1 MAGQTTEVE
10 AMEKV
15 AYVLLG
21 IVAVCWLVGM
31 VVGMV
36 AAFPVGIIGFLALAG
51 VGLLLIKVFKE
62 RLNSTEDDYYSKNV
76 DK

>member
-1 MAGQTTEVE
+1 VE
-10 AMEKV
+10 RV

-36 AAFPVGIIGFLALAG
+36 KAFPFGVIGLLALAG

-62 RLNSTEDDYYSKNV
+62 RMTSTEDDYYSKNV

>member
-1 MAGQTTEVE
+1 
-10 AMEKV
+10 MERV

-36 AAFPVGIIGFLALAG
+36 KAFPFGIIGLLALAG

-62 RLNSTEDDYYSKNV
+62 RMTSAEDDYYSKNV